1 MLEGG
6 EALSSLS
13 RLRVEYISRALNIP
27 ASRVRDYGGYSVASK
42 EGIYVVI
49 DSDRL
54 VYVFKPTEV
63 RSHKPKLLSRV
74 FKLKLP
80 VSKIKPLMMSGGVI
94 APAIVGGMVI
104 DNHNVKGWVIR
115 YFSGSFYLKDDR
127 REWIEGKCKGLVGLP
142 AVWDAVPVSEAIRIM
157 SILKGM

>member
-1 MLEGG
+1 M
-6 EALSSLS
+6 
-13 RLRVEYISRALNIP
+13 EYISRALDIP

-63 RSHKPKLLSRV
+63 RPHKPKLLSRV
-74 FKLKLP
+74 FTLKLP

-94 APAIVGGMVI
+94 APVIVGGRVI
-104 DNHNVKGWVIR
+104 DDTTLR
-115 YFSGSFYLKDDR
+115 DGS
-127 REWIEGKCKGLVGLP
+127 
-142 AVWDAVPVSEAIRIM
+142 
-157 SILKGM
+157 